1 MDSIVTTPRA
11 ERRFVMP
18 DGVTLVADAWGDE
31 RDRPVILLHG
41 GGQTRHAWKR
51 TGEALAAEGWFALAV
66 DQRGHGASGWSPD
79 GDYAIERFAGDVRA
93 VAAAL
98 PRRPAVVGASLGGIA
113 ALIAEGEMR
122 PSFAA
127 GLVLVDITP
136 RVEAS
141 GVARIRAFMRA
152 HAAEGFPSVE
162 AAADAVAA
170 YLPHRPRPK
179 DTRGLRKNLRL
190 DPDGR
195 WRWHWDPAF
204 IDNYAARFERDR
216 TERLAAAARGLAVPV
231 RLVRGA
237 ASELVTEAAAREFLE
252 LAPQADHVDVSGAA
266 HMVAGDRN
274 DAFTDAVVSFLRK
287 L

>member
-1 MDSIVTTPRA
+1 MMPRV
-11 ERRFVMP
+11 ERRFVMS
-18 DGVTLVADAWGDE
+18 DGVTLAADGWGDA

-51 TGEALAAEGWFALAV
+51 TGEILAGEGWFVLAV

-79 GDYAIERFAGDVRA
+79 GLYPIERFAGDLRT
-93 VAAAL
+93 VAAGL
-98 PRRPAVVGASLGGIA
+98 SGRPVVVGASLGGIA

-136 RVEAS
+136 RVETE
-141 GVARIRAFMRA
+141 GVDRIRAFMRA
-152 HAAEGFPSVE
+152 HAEEGFASVE
-162 AAADAVAA
+162 EAADAVAR

-179 DTRGLRKNLRL
+179 DASGLRRNLRR
-190 DPDGR
+190 DGHGR

-204 IDNYAARFERDR
+204 IAGYAARFDGER
-216 TERLAAAARGLAVPV
+216 TERLAAAARNLSVPV
-231 RLVRGA
+231 RLVRGT
-237 ASELVTEAAAREFLE
+237 ASELVTEAAAREFLG
-252 LAPQADHVDVSGAA
+252 LAPQADYVDVAGAA
-266 HMVAGDRN
+266 HMVAGDKN
-274 DAFTDAVVSFLRK
+274 DAFTDAVVEFLRR